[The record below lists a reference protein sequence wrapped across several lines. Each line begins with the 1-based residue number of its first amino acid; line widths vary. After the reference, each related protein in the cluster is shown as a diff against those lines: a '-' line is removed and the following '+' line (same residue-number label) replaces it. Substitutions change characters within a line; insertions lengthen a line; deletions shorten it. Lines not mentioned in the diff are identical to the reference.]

1 MVDPTVVDDETGGET
16 LAEIVGD
23 TAPANAGIAVTVQY
37 DTPSASAV
45 ANTEGLVRGIA
56 GVRSATTT
64 SLALGGLSLM
74 RVTYDRDPDAL
85 RAALEVRGYQ
95 VTGSG
100 QTLRIRRAPQ
110 LLPPNL
116 PADEKPTG

>member
-1 MVDPTVVDDETGGET
+1 MVAPEDTEASGET

-23 TAPANAGIAVTVQY
+23 TASASAGIPIVVQA
-37 DTPSASAV
+37 DTPSASSV
-45 ANTEGLVRGIA
+45 ANIEGLLRGIA
-56 GVRSATTT
+56 GVRAATTT
-64 SLALGGLSLM
+64 SLALGGVSLV
-74 RVTYDRDPDAL
+74 RVTYDGDPAAL

-110 LLPPNL
+110 LQLPNL
-116 PADEKPTG
+116 PPDTQPAG